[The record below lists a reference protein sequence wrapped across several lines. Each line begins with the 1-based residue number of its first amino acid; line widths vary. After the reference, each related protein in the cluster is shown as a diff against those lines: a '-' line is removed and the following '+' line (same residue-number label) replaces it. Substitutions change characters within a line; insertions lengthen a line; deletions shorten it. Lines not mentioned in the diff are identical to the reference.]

1 MPFSLSQPSQHQVGT
16 KRASSEHSFIHLPNV
31 YGALTTSQ
39 ADRVRSVEDRAG
51 NHMCAGSPPL
61 LGRGASLGLP
71 ATAIPRGLGEAA
83 RVEVGGQASGGPGN

>member
-39 ADRVRSVEDRAG
+39 AGRVRSVEDRAG

-61 LGRGASLGLP
+61 LGRGARLGLP

>member
-39 ADRVRSVEDRAG
+39 AGRVRSVEDRAG

-83 RVEVGGQASGGPGN
+83 RAEVGGQASGGPGN